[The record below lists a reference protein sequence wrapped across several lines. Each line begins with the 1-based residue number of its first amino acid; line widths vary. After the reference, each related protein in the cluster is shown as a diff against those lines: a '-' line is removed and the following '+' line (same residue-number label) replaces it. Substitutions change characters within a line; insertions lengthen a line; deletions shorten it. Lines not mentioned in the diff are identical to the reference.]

1 MRFSDELTDQNGERS
16 ENDKNVVLYGPN
28 KSSRLRPRL
37 PSILTEIFQ
46 KEVDKMVEND
56 YWSRSQNEYLAI
68 HKNRE
73 DIFREM
79 EHLMVS
85 ELGDI
90 SENVSEDLVRER
102 TIPSATK

>member
-1 MRFSDELTDQNGERS
+1 
-16 ENDKNVVLYGPN
+16 
-28 KSSRLRPRL
+28 
-37 PSILTEIFQ
+37 
-46 KEVDKMVEND
+46 MVKIT
-56 YWSRSQNEYLAI
+56 NEYLAI
-68 HKNRE
+68 HKNME
-73 DIFREM
+73 NVFREM